1 MRFYGITPAV
11 LLAICAGC
19 TCGPNYYGPGLL
31 PRNPYGSCIDNKTIA
46 PPIPLGANAKH
57 HKPTL
62 AERQQQRDLRRWYK
76 ELESP
81 HSGHHKSDTCPH
93 CRRKLRHQANSFESG
108 PYDEMAFHDGQY
120 FDGQHFEGQIVDG
133 QYMTG
138 GEFGGTYPSGSCPEC
153 ENQTMG
159 EIYESAPHGFDPNMG
174 QPYHGEPALLEPST
188 MPAGPPVEPSLAPA
202 PPAETEA
209 SINEYYAPRIIA
221 PGSRP
226 ELSSP
231 VRQVSIPPVEQML
244 YAPPVQP

>member
-1 MRFYGITPAV
+1 MRFYGMIPAV

-19 TCGPNYYGPGLL
+19 TCGPNFYGPGLI
-31 PRNPYGSCIDNKTIA
+31 PRNPYGSCIDNRTIA

-81 HSGHHKSDTCPH
+81 DAHGHHNADTCPH
-93 CRRKLRHQANSFESG
+93 CRRKLRRQSNHFDYG
-108 PYDEMAFHDGQY
+108 GYDEMAFHNGQY
-120 FDGQHFEGQIVDG
+120 FDG

-138 GEFGGTYPSGSCPEC
+138 GEFGGTYPAGSCPEC

-159 EIYESAPHGFDPNMG
+159 EIYEGAPHDFNSTIG

-188 MPAGPPVEPSLAPA
+188 MPSGPPAEPSLAPA
-202 PPAETEA
+202 PPAETGA
-209 SINEYYAPRIIA
+209 SINEYYAPQIIA